1 MANKKYTVKNTNL
14 LHSGTTYKIG
24 DVIELDEK
32 QGEKLADILI
42 PIEENTDTS
51 TTKTTTKAPTATK
64 TKTTAKA
71 KADAETTTT
80 PDEVRDET
88 TTETKDET
96 ATEATV
102 NVDSTETNG
111 GDK

>member
-1 MANKKYTVKNTNL
+1 MAKKKYTVQNTNL
-14 LHSGTTYKIG
+14 LHDKKTYKIG
-24 DVIELDEK
+24 DVIELEEN
-32 QGEKLADILI
+32 QGEKLTDILT
-42 PIEENTDTS
+42 PIEEDTDTS
-51 TTKTTTKAPTATK
+51 TTKTTTKTSTGTK

-71 KADAETTTT
+71 KADAEATATA
-80 PDEVRDET
+80 DEVKGEI

-96 ATEATV
+96 ATETTG

>member
-42 PIEENTDTS
+42 PIEEEIDTS
-51 TTKTTTKAPTATK
+51 TKTTTKTSTTAK
-64 TKTTAKA
+64 NKTTSKA
-71 KADAETTTT
+71 KADAETTDASTT
-80 PDEVRDET
+80 D
-88 TTETKDET
+88 
-96 ATEATV
+96 
-102 NVDSTETNG
+102 G